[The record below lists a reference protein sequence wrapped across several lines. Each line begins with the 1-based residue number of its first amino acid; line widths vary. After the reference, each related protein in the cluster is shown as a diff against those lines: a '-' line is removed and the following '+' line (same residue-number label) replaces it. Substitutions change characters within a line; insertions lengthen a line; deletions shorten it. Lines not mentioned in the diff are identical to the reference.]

1 MRTSYIS
8 TQYAGYAHNSAL
20 GLTIAGGLNTGPP
33 VERTYDGFTFS
44 EVAPMYPNNNEH
56 YFFCLVAVDDDTLMR
71 VGGVYGM
78 ADKAHY
84 ARASLR
90 LIDQMSSAQRKDLTL
105 RKQT

>member
-20 GLTIAGGLNTGPP
+20 GLTIAGGLNTGPT

-78 ADKAHY
+78 ADKAHC
-84 ARASLR
+84 ALASLR
-90 LIDQMSSAQRKDLTL
+90 LMDQMSQFCC
-105 RKQT
+105 